1 MKKSNAKSIRL
12 SDKVLNY
19 IMAYRGDGFNEKFEN
34 IILDFMESEAD
45 WKRQIALYDSLI
57 ADQKKRYYSMRD
69 KLSSLDPMVQACLH
83 INSRIRTLNVEFDS
97 CISDLPAYPRNCR
110 KNEIQ

>member
-1 MKKSNAKSIRL
+1 MKKNNAKSIGL

-45 WKRQIALYDSLI
+45 WKRQMALYDNLI
-57 ADQKKRYYSMRD
+57 ADQKKRYYTMCD

-97 CISDLPAYPRNCR
+97 CISDLPGFSPDLQ
-110 KNEIQ
+110 KK